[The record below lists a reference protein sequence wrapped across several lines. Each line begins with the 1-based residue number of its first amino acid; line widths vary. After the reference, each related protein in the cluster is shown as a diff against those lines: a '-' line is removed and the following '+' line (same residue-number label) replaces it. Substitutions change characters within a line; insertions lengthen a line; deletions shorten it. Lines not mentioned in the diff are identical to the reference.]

1 MINVDFKTI
10 KEFHWLTKSVIAL
23 TGLFAGLFLIA
34 LIVTLFRPDDYQA
47 SNGLSMIFLS
57 LGWILTQVFLVILVI
72 ILVSM
77 VVTWIRTWIEKYLDQ
92 IIAKLDTLA
101 AQNAEWD
108 RSGSALAVMNGKME
122 IIEKKLDNIERI
134 LENVTE

>member
-34 LIVTLFRPDDYQA
+34 LVVTLVWPNDYQA
-47 SNGLSMIFLS
+47 SNGLGMIFLS

-72 ILVSM
+72 VLVSM
-77 VVTWIRTWIEKYLDQ
+77 TVTWIRTWIEKYLDQ
-92 IIAKLDTLA
+92 VLAKLDTLA
-101 AQNAEWD
+101 TQNAERD
-108 RSGSALAVMNGKME
+108 GSGTALAVMNGKME
-122 IIEKKLDNIERI
+122 RIEKKLDNIERI
-134 LENVTE
+134 LEKVAD